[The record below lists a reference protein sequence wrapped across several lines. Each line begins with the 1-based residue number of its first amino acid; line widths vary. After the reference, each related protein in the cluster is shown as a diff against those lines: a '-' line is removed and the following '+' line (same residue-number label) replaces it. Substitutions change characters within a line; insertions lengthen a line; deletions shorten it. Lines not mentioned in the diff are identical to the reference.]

1 MKKMKKT
8 DIGQLDMNA
17 VRMIGDEWM
26 LITAKKGETANT
38 MTASWGGLGVL
49 WGKPVAT
56 VYIRPQRYTK
66 EFVDAGDQFT
76 LSFFG
81 GDCKK
86 EMGYLG
92 KVSGRDEDKIAKSG
106 LTLTDVDGEPAFKEA
121 KLVLVCRKLYEDD
134 IKPELFIDP
143 EIDGK
148 WYPDR
153 DYHRMYIAEITAA
166 YAAE

>member
-1 MKKMKKT
+1 MKKT
-8 DIGQLDMNA
+8 DIGKLDMNA

-26 LITAKKGETANT
+26 LITAKKGEAVNT

-49 WGKPVAT
+49 WGRPVAT

-66 EFVDAGDQFT
+66 EFVDAGNQFT

-81 GDCKK
+81 GGHMK

-92 KVSGRDEDKIAKSG
+92 RVSGRDEDKIAKSG
-106 LTLTDVDGEPAFKEA
+106 LTLTDVEGAPAFREA

-134 IKPELFIDP
+134 IKPELFKDP

-166 YAAE
+166 YTAE

>member
-1 MKKMKKT
+1 MKKAN
-8 DIGQLDMNA
+8 IQELDMNA
-17 VRMIGDEWM
+17 VRRIGEEWM
-26 LITAKKGETANT
+26 LVTARKGDAVNT

-49 WGKPVAT
+49 WGRPVAT

-66 EFVDAGDQFT
+66 EFVDAGDSFT
-76 LSFFG
+76 LTFFG
-81 GDCKK
+81 GGRKK

-92 KVSGRDEDKIAKSG
+92 RVSGRDEDKIAESG
-106 LTLTDVDGEPAFKEA
+106 LVLTKVEGQPTFEGAD
-121 KLVLVCRKLYEDD
+121 LVLVCHKLYEDD
-134 IKPELFIDP
+134 IKPELFKDP

-166 YAAE
+166 YVPE